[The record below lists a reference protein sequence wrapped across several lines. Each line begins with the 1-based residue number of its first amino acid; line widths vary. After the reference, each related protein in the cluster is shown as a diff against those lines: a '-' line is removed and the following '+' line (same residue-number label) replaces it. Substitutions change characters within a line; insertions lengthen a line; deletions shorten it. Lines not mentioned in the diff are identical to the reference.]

1 MKQRIHTR
9 SLLLG
14 LLLAAL
20 GPAALPARSQTL
32 VYATSSATQ
41 LSNTVEEFSL
51 PSSANSS
58 VFTATGTNAGSNG
71 VLRCT
76 AIALDASAQKVFL
89 LDGPGQKIWSMN
101 VNGGGL
107 TTVASIPTSTP
118 TDLTLDSA
126 NQLIYFTTSSY
137 TLSNNT
143 IQRMSYS
150 GANRTVLFSASN
162 GVTRCTALALD
173 TSHSQIIFSD
183 AGTNALW
190 SITSS
195 GALLTPVIQNLPGVP
210 LDLALDVTNEAIYYV
225 TSSTIQSNNTV
236 HRVFYGGERN
246 VLLLTATGGTNVQR
260 CTAID
265 YDPVALKLYLADAGA
280 SALWSLNSDGS
291 GLASVDLHV
300 LSTPRRVKLLPA
312 VQAAQPT
319 PAHLTVIPQTFQEIA
334 ADGFELSLAGAT
346 NFNYVLEYS
355 TNLLNWIPL
364 STNLMPPAGV
374 ITIFDTTAKNSPQD
388 RFYRAFG
395 EP

>member
-1 MKQRIHTR
+1 
-9 SLLLG
+9 
-14 LLLAAL
+14 
-20 GPAALPARSQTL
+20 
-32 VYATSSATQ
+32 
-41 LSNTVEEFSL
+41 
-51 PSSANSS
+51 
-58 VFTATGTNAGSNG
+58 
-71 VLRCT
+71 
-76 AIALDASAQKVFL
+76 LD
-89 LDGPGQKIWSMN
+89 
-101 VNGGGL
+101 
-107 TTVASIPTSTP
+107 T
-118 TDLTLDSA
+118 A

-137 TLSNNT
+137 TLTNNT

-162 GVTRCTALALD
+162 GVARCTALALD
-173 TSHSQIIFSD
+173 TLHLQIIFSD

-190 SITSS
+190 SVTST
-195 GALLTPVIQNLPGVP
+195 GALLTPVIQNLPGAP

-246 VLLLTATGGTNVQR
+246 VLLLTAAGGASVQR

-265 YDPVALKLYLADAGA
+265 FDPVALKVYLADAGA

-300 LSTPRRVKLLPA
+300 LPTPRHVTLLPA
-312 VQAAQPT
+312 VQATQPT
-319 PAHLTVIPQTFQEIA
+319 AAHLTVVPQTFPQIVA
-334 ADGFELSLAGAT
+334 NGFELSLAGAT

-364 STNLMPPAGV
+364 STNLMPSAGV
-374 ITIFDTTAKNSPQD
+374 ITIFDTTAKNSPQE